1 MKKLLGIL
9 VLGLLLSG
17 CVVGNTG
24 STSGAVFEGQWGEA
38 QEVGPNKYLI
48 IGWASQEAMDGAKE
62 FCARTSKKYDLI
74 ELKLASGGTASRL
87 LFSCY

>member
-1 MKKLLGIL
+1 MKKILGII

-17 CVVGNTG
+17 CAAGNTG
-24 STSGAVFEGQWGEA
+24 TTSGTTFEGQWTEA

-48 IGWASQEAMDGAKE
+48 TGWASQEAMDGAKE
-62 FCARTSKKYDLI
+62 FCSRTSKKYNLI
-74 ELKLASGGTASRL
+74 ELKLASGNTASRL